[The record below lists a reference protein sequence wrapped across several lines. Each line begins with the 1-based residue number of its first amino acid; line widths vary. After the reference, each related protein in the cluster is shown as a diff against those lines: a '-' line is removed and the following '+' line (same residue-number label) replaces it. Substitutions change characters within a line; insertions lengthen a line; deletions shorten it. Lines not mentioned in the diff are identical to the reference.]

1 MTTAAAAPGTCLA
14 CDLTSGARHPP
25 GGRVHQ
31 TTRWVVE
38 HCIGPLGLG
47 TLVVKPLRHVL
58 HVADLDEA
66 ESAELGPLLRLTSA
80 AVTEVIQPEQVYVC
94 LWSHAGGAPAHIHF
108 VVQPVTEADHIR
120 FGARGP
126 DLQAAMFRTGAPPG
140 EDEIDLVCTR
150 LRSALRPAAADV
162 SVAPAMPGSAEGRA
176 VLTAYF
182 RDIVSRARGREAT
195 PGEVDAAMREEPSDD
210 LRPPG
215 GLLLVARQG
224 QAVVGCV
231 GLRLLPD
238 GLGEVTRVF
247 VQPVAR
253 GRGVGSQLMH
263 AVEDAARDCAV
274 TRLRLD
280 TRSDLPEARRLYARF
295 GYQEVAPF
303 SDERYASLW
312 FAKAIGS

>member
-1 MTTAAAAPGTCLA
+1 VTTAAAAPGTCLA
-14 CDLTSGARHPP
+14 CDLTSGTRHLP

-38 HCIGPLGLG
+38 HCLGPLGLG

-80 AVTEVIQPEQVYVC
+80 AVTEVMQPEQVYVC

-108 VVQPVTEADHIR
+108 VVQPVTEADKNR
-120 FGARGP
+120 FGAAGP
-126 DLQAAMFRTGAPPG
+126 DLQAAMFRAGEQPG
-140 EDEIDLVCTR
+140 EDLIDLVCAR
-150 LRSALRPAAADV
+150 LRGVLRPGAADV
-162 SVAPAMPGSAEGRA
+162 TVTPAMPGSAEGRA

-195 PGEVDAAMREEPSDD
+195 PGEVDAAMSEEPSDD

-224 QAVVGCV
+224 QAVVGCA

-280 TRSDLPEARRLYARF
+280 TRSDLTEARRLYTRF

-303 SDERYASLW
+303 SDERYANLW